1 MEFKKCVRCGC
12 FFASNN
18 NVCCNCES
26 KDMFDIAKLN
36 NIIEENDD
44 FNSIEEL
51 CNISGININNLNR
64 YISDNKIIG
73 IENFNNINDNLI

>member
-1 MEFKKCVRCGC
+1 MEFKRCVRCGC

-26 KDMFDIAKLN
+26 KDRFDIAKVNTLL
-36 NIIEENDD
+36 EENDS

-51 CNISGININNLNR
+51 SSITGVNLNNLNR
-64 YISDNKIIG
+64 FISDKKIPG
-73 IENFNNINDNLI
+73 IDNISL